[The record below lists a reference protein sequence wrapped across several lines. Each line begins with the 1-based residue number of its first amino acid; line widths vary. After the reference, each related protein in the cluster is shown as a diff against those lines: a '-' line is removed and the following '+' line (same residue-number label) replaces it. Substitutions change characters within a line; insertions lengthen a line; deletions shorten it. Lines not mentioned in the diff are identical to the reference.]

1 MSHRRHIA
9 PPRVTLALPC
19 VALVLALLAVSGLAL
34 LPTRAQATT
43 ITEAIPTATS
53 AAATAAQTVLVS
65 IQQPAT
71 TIAADGVLRVT
82 VAVTTSQPAEY
93 LEVRLRLRSAS
104 GDLVYQKTQVRNAA
118 PAGLNLITYEYDL
131 SSLRLSPGRYPIEV
145 RVLATGADPTTVTSR
160 ALLVDANARPLPV
173 ALVIRYEQTPSV
185 GFDGAFAVNPAAR
198 IVSCETMAAIADL
211 VAERQS
217 PVALAIAPITLDE
230 FARAAAGYE
239 TTAGATAAADGDVPK
254 RYAAVLESLR
264 NAATNGALRA
274 LDAPYALP
282 DLASSTTSAT
292 TDDLARQW
300 ARADAVLA
308 SALGS
313 SAASSTAY
321 FGDAVTPGAVT
332 TLTARNDSA
341 LLVTPG
347 AVLSN
352 DATAP
357 TGCYALANSGER
369 VFVADENLAASALS
383 GPDAFYDAAFDHFEA
398 DAVVMVMDI
407 GPGSAYSA
415 EDVRRVLDLIDG
427 APWLVLSDIAALG
440 LESDLATVTL
450 APVKASTAPSGYW
463 DNLAAARTPVL
474 SYVAAAGSGDAD
486 AANALRAVLMSES
499 SLLAGEDGDWAGA
512 ALGLKAAGDAKAYVT
527 GQFAL
532 IHLNIMDITLS
543 GRHGDIPVTIVNDTG
558 KTLTLTLTAESGEM
572 SIGSTSTV
580 LTVLPEENFVTIP
593 VSLGNALSGDL
604 LVSLEAGGL
613 TITDTIVRVKA
624 SYIDRLATVGMVVIV
639 LLGLLFYIYRRVRP
653 AKDTAAGE

>member
-1 MSHRRHIA
+1 MFHRRHMA
-9 PPRVTLALPC
+9 PLRVTLIAPC
-19 VALVLALLAVSGLAL
+19 VALLFVLLAISGLAL
-34 LPTRAQATT
+34 LPTHAQAAT
-43 ITEAIPTATS
+43 IAPPVHAATS
-53 AAATAAQTVLVS
+53 TTGTAAQSVLVS

-118 PAGLNLITYEYDL
+118 SAGITAVTYEYDL

-160 ALLVDANARPLPV
+160 ALLVDPDASPLPV

-185 GFDGAFAVNPAAR
+185 GFDGAFAVNPASR
-198 IVSCETMAAIADL
+198 IVACETMAAIADL

-239 TTAGATAAADGDVPK
+239 TTAGAATAASDDAPQ
-254 RYAAVLESLR
+254 RYAAALESLR
-264 NAATNGALRA
+264 NAAASGALRV

-282 DLASSTTSAT
+282 DLGSPSTSAT
-292 TDDLARQW
+292 ADDLARQW
-300 ARADAVLA
+300 VRADAVLA

-313 SAASSTAY
+313 STASSTAY
-321 FGDAVTPGAVT
+321 FGDAVTAGAVA

-341 LLVTPG
+341 LLVMPG

-352 DATAP
+352 DATVP

-369 VFVADENLAASALS
+369 VLVADENLAASALS
-383 GPDAFYDAAFDHFEA
+383 GPDAFYDAAFDHVES
-398 DAVVMVMDI
+398 DAVVLVMDI
-407 GPGSAYSA
+407 GPGSTCSA
-415 EDVRRVLDLIDG
+415 EDVRRVLDLVDD
-427 APWLVLSDIAALG
+427 APWLVLSDISALG
-440 LESDLATVTL
+440 LESDLTTVTL

-463 DNLAAARTPVL
+463 DDLAAARTPVL
-474 SYVAAAGSGDAD
+474 SYAAAAGSGDAD
-486 AANALRAVLMSES
+486 AANALRAILMAES
-499 SLLAGEDGDWAGA
+499 SLLAGEDDDWAGA
-512 ALGLKAAGDAKAYVT
+512 TLGRKAADDARAYVS

-532 IHLNIMDITLS
+532 VHLNIMDITLS
-543 GRHGDIPVTIVNDTG
+543 GRHGSIPVTIVNGAG
-558 KTLTLTLTAESGEM
+558 KTLTITLTAESDEM

-580 LTVLPEENFVTIP
+580 LTVLPDENFVTIP

-604 LVSLEAGGL
+604 LVSLQAGEL
-613 TITDTIVRVKA
+613 TVTDTIVRVKA
-624 SYIDRLATVGMVVIV
+624 SYIDRLATVGLVVIV

-653 AKDTAAGE
+653 VKDTAAGE